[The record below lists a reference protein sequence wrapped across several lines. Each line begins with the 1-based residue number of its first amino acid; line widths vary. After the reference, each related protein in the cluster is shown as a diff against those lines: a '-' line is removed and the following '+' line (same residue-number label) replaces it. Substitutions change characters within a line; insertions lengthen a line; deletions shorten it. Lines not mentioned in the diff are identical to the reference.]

1 MAFFEISN
9 NWVYGADPVS
19 SDTLGQWC
27 M

>member
-1 MAFFEISN
+1 MAFFEIAN

-19 SDTLGQWC
+19 TDTLGQWC